1 MDKSLLPPAYCEE
14 PEVISQTSSAAS
26 CYIVQL
32 TAQKR
37 QNMYI
42 SHCAEFSKKA
52 GDVQKIMQ
60 RFLWTLSLF
69 QVLICMTMKVK
80 AESVFTGTEGGS
92 VDISCKYPAGYQ
104 YTPMYF
110 CRDPCSY
117 SDVLIKSVKADTV
130 ASKERYTALN
140 TLSARRFSVTIRHLT
155 LKDSGVYYCG
165 VDTWGKD
172 KLTKVKLTVSEAVP
186 TVSTRAPVTSQ
197 NQIPEVT
204 ESPCATTVIT
214 AAAESST
221 FYEQASSTPQT
232 QHSLDLYGQLFVV
245 CGGVLGLMLCCVLAA
260 LVILYRKKSTHIT
273 TLKPAAPAIQIS
285 HPPPGQENICHVY
298 DEMLAV
304 YTLAGP
310 PVGDESSATYS
321 TIQLPAPADND
332 CSP

>member
-1 MDKSLLPPAYCEE
+1 
-14 PEVISQTSSAAS
+14 
-26 CYIVQL
+26 
-32 TAQKR
+32 
-37 QNMYI
+37 MY
-42 SHCAEFSKKA
+42 SYCAEFGKKA
-52 GDVQKIMQ
+52 GDVQKTMQ
-60 RFLWTLSLF
+60 TFLRTLSFF
-69 QVLICMTMKVK
+69 QVLICMTMKIK

-92 VDISCKYPAGYQ
+92 VDISCQYPDGYQ

-117 SDVLIKSVKADTV
+117 SDVLIQSVKADTV
-130 ASKERYTALN
+130 ISEGRYTALN
-140 TLSARRFSVTIRHLT
+140 TLSTRSFSVTIRQLT

-165 VDTWGKD
+165 VDKWGKD

-186 TVSTRAPVTSQ
+186 TVSTRAPVSRQ

-214 AAAESST
+214 ATA
-221 FYEQASSTPQT
+221 
-232 QHSLDLYGQLFVV
+232 GQLFVV

-260 LVILYRKKSTHIT
+260 LLILYRKKSTHIT

-285 HPPPGQENICHVY
+285 HPPPDQENICHVY

>member
-1 MDKSLLPPAYCEE
+1 
-14 PEVISQTSSAAS
+14 
-26 CYIVQL
+26 
-32 TAQKR
+32 
-37 QNMYI
+37 MY
-42 SHCAEFSKKA
+42 SYCAEFGKKA
-52 GDVQKIMQ
+52 GDVQKTMQ
-60 RFLWTLSLF
+60 TFLRTLSFF
-69 QVLICMTMKVK
+69 QVLICMTMKIK

-92 VDISCKYPAGYQ
+92 VDISCQYPDGYQ

-117 SDVLIKSVKADTV
+117 SDVLIQSVKADTV
-130 ASKERYTALN
+130 ISEGRYTALN
-140 TLSARRFSVTIRHLT
+140 TLSTRSFSVTIRQLT

-165 VDTWGKD
+165 VDKWGKD

-186 TVSTRAPVTSQ
+186 TVSTRAPVSRQ

-214 AAAESST
+214 ATAESST
-221 FYEQASSTPQT
+221 FYKQASSTPQT
-232 QHSLDLYGQLFVV
+232 QHSLDLY
-245 CGGVLGLMLCCVLAA
+245 A
-260 LVILYRKKSTHIT
+260 LLILYRKKSTHIT

-285 HPPPGQENICHVY
+285 HPPPDQENICHVY

>member
-1 MDKSLLPPAYCEE
+1 
-14 PEVISQTSSAAS
+14 
-26 CYIVQL
+26 
-32 TAQKR
+32 
-37 QNMYI
+37 MY
-42 SHCAEFSKKA
+42 SYCAEFGKKA
-52 GDVQKIMQ
+52 GDVQKTMQ
-60 RFLWTLSLF
+60 TFLRTLSFF
-69 QVLICMTMKVK
+69 QVLICMTMKIK

-92 VDISCKYPAGYQ
+92 VDISCQYPDGYQ

-117 SDVLIKSVKADTV
+117 SDVLIQSVKADTV
-130 ASKERYTALN
+130 ISEGRYTALN
-140 TLSARRFSVTIRHLT
+140 TLSTRSFSVTIRQLT

-165 VDTWGKD
+165 VDKWGKD

-186 TVSTRAPVTSQ
+186 TVSTRAPVSRQ

-214 AAAESST
+214 AT
-221 FYEQASSTPQT
+221 
-232 QHSLDLYGQLFVV
+232 
-245 CGGVLGLMLCCVLAA
+245 AA
-260 LVILYRKKSTHIT
+260 LLILYRKKSTHIT

-285 HPPPGQENICHVY
+285 HPPPDQENICHVY